1 MLLLV
6 LCCLLPAAGAKNC
19 LQCWEALP
27 ALMDYDLQ
35 VLWGTPGPPV
45 ELSQS
50 LHALF
55 LEQHLHTAPWYLA
68 RDHLEEEMARFFK
81 HIDEVIM
88 TLRDD
93 KAPLLLEVDN
103 SKKVFLDRLN
113 KLSKE
118 LKEKACNKSCEL
130 HFQMKVTNCISCRQ
144 HHLSCH
150 DPTLC
155 PAWKPGVVTWLVGT
169 AAFLCLA
176 AVAGGIITFSGA
188 RRRSRQKKRRATGS
202 EDSEERRSRPP
213 LCPFL
218 RPRAQPSP
226 SNGPRL
232 PFLQDTLSGLW
243 IPGL

>member
-176 AVAGGIITFSGA
+176 AVAGGGYYYFFW
-188 RRRSRQKKRRATGS
+188 RKKKIPP
-202 EDSEERRSRPP
+202 EEKE
-213 LCPFL
+213 
-218 RPRAQPSP
+218 
-226 SNGPRL
+226 SNGIGGLGRTEEPPPTV
-232 PFLQDTLSGLW
+232 PF
-243 IPGL
+243 P